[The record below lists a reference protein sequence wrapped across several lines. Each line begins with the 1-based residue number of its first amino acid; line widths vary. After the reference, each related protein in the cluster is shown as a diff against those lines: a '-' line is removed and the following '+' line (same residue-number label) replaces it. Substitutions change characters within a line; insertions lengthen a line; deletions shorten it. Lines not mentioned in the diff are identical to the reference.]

1 MKKILF
7 LTLVII
13 CGVAFSDA
21 WAKRPKKNQPTQESI
36 SAERDSALQAL
47 KDEMKRDED
56 NFRAQLEALKEK
68 AQSIQ
73 KEVEAD
79 LPCVEEAI
87 SNDEYFAAWGEGT
100 GVSNLNAMM
109 TAQHNAIFN
118 LSSLLSQNGYSSE
131 SIPDP
136 EIICRT
142 ISRDKLGN
150 FICYIAIK
158 VNKSNLQKQ

>member
-1 MKKILF
+1 M
-7 LTLVII
+7 
-13 CGVAFSDA
+13 GEAS
-21 WAKRPKKNQPTQESI
+21 KKNQPTQESI

-87 SNDEYFAAWGEGT
+87 SNDEYFAAWG
-100 GVSNLNAMM
+100 VSKAMPNQRYALQDAIRNAQQKIVDLMSNGNAVIDIVIDNMEM
-109 TAQHNAIFN
+109 TCQKFAFD
-118 LSSLLSQNGYSSE
+118 SQGKCVAYVAVRV
-131 SIPDP
+131 P
-136 EIICRT
+136 
-142 ISRDKLGN
+142 K
-150 FICYIAIK
+150 
-158 VNKSNLQKQ
+158 KQ